1 MSLERE
7 VRDDGVVVLR
17 LDRPAARNALDRAL
31 IRSVLAALAEL
42 REMDAVRAL
51 VLSTTD
57 VRALC
62 AGADVAEQL
71 TAAEG
76 VERMR
81 LFADLYAAW
90 EAFPMPTVAVC
101 VGNVVGAGAELA
113 AGADLRVAGD
123 NLRLAWAGAR
133 LGVPVGVA
141 RLVPL
146 VGVARAKEL
155 IFTGR
160 TVGMEEAVAV
170 GLAHR
175 AAPAAEAE
183 AVALGLAAE
192 IAAHPVDGLRLLKAM
207 FRDFEGAADR
217 VGREN
222 EILVE
227 WQEGGAGLPHAPR

>member
-1 MSLERE
+1 
-7 VRDDGVVVLR
+7 
-17 LDRPAARNALDRAL
+17 
-31 IRSVLAALAEL
+31 
-42 REMDAVRAL
+42 
-51 VLSTTD
+51 
-57 VRALC
+57 
-62 AGADVAEQL
+62 
-71 TAAEG
+71 
-76 VERMR
+76 MR
-81 LFADLYAAW
+81 LFAELYAAW

-123 NLRLAWAGAR
+123 NLRLAWAGGR

-146 VGVARAKEL
+146 VGLARAKEL

-160 TVGMEEAVAV
+160 TVGAEEALAL

-183 AVALGLAAE
+183 AAALSLAGE
-192 IAAHPVDGLRLLKAM
+192 IAARPPDGLRLLKTM
-207 FRDFEGAADR
+207 FRDFEGTAGR
-217 VGREN
+217 VAREN

-227 WQEGGAGLPHAPR
+227 WQERGAGLPHAPR